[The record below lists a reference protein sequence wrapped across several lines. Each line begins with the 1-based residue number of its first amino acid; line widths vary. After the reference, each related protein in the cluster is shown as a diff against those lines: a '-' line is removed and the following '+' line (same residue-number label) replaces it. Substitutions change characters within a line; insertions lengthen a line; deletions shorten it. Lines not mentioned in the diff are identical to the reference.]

1 VITVTHNRVCVLKGN
16 QISVFFVKENLFIFN
31 LTMMEVRSFLM
42 RTVPAYR
49 LEPEQTP
56 AFKAQ
61 SNMTIFPRLLVIQ
74 FQLCTPEQMNSFVSK
89 LQTILEQ
96 GHRVY
101 QEMLAGHVPIQ
112 MGCLKVGE
120 LPLLILSNISSR
132 PFRIAVIDAMK
143 AVGLTPT
150 KILTQNNGA
159 NVVDLY
165 QNNENIPRFLD
176 EVILGQYHLRQQFH
190 QAQLDLVAARAEVRV
205 SKENNIWYMT
215 MQDSKHLNQ
224 AKVLK
229 TKAELNQSAAPAPQ
243 KRSNPN
249 EVIQKIPLFPF
260 QYLDWWCTEPDTK
273 FIGTRESGKKA
284 STGFTFAT
292 PHKHVLYAHDATNFW
307 YGFKPLR
314 GHVRLS
320 DFLFFYDD
328 LTGGDA
334 NKIST
339 LGSDS
344 SYIMA
349 GVHRNGWESSVEL
362 ELNTN
367 DDVTNVLRHQHL
379 PKFQYNEASLL
390 NRQDNV
396 ILRSGGVYEMDYVFC
411 QK

>member
-1 VITVTHNRVCVLKGN
+1 
-16 QISVFFVKENLFIFN
+16 
-31 LTMMEVRSFLM
+31 MMEVRSFLM

-89 LQTILEQ
+89 LQMILEQ

-143 AVGLTPT
+143 AVGLTLT

-165 QNNENIPRFLD
+165 QNDENIPRFLD

-205 SKENNIWYMT
+205 LKENNIWYMT

-243 KRSNPN
+243 KRSNPY
-249 EVIQKIPLFPF
+249 EVIQKI
-260 QYLDWWCTEPDTK
+260 
-273 FIGTRESGKKA
+273 KKA
-284 STGFTFAT
+284 RENWSSTGPTTNAPPPPTTT
-292 PHKHVLYAHDATNFW
+292 PQEEEW
-307 YGFKPLR
+307 
-314 GHVRLS
+314 S
-320 DFLFFYDD
+320 DDQEL
-328 LTGGDA
+328 LQIL
-334 NKIST
+334 N
-339 LGSDS
+339 DS
-344 SYIMA
+344 EGQAEIPA
-349 GVHRNGWESSVEL
+349 SSSQ
-362 ELNTN
+362 TTP
-367 DDVTNVLRHQHL
+367 VTNIPMPISSLIVLL
-379 PKFQYNEASLL
+379 EAV
-390 NRQDNV
+390 Q
-396 ILRSGGVYEMDYVFC
+396 GVCADVLHFC
-411 QK
+411 KQLQSK